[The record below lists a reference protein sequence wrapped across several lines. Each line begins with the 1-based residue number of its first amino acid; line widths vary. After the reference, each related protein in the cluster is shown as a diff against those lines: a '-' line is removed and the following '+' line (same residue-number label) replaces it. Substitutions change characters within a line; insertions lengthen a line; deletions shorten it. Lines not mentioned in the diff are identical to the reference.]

1 MVKEVEDVK
10 EMKDNSVQCKLLDD
24 VFLKVEKNR
33 NNILTEQ
40 IEDLNNKNNILKID
54 LSNKNKIILNLS
66 SKLSELSNHNSELI
80 NRVDVFQQDQE
91 ILGIKLKNLYLK
103 IDYYEEILKKYKLDQ
118 FI

>member
-1 MVKEVEDVK
+1 
-10 EMKDNSVQCKLLDD
+10 
-24 VFLKVEKNR
+24 
-33 NNILTEQ
+33 
-40 IEDLNNKNNILKID
+40 
-54 LSNKNKIILNLS
+54 LS